1 MAIPLGTPLTAPGA
15 AVLLT
20 DIGQISA
27 FVTGD
32 TITFITKA
40 VVLVILLLYVLFA
53 LTAFIQIR
61 RLEGWLMSLQ
71 RYRFPRYALIHL
83 GLSIIG
89 WLIALIVL

>member
-1 MAIPLGTPLTAPGA
+1 MAIPLETSGGPNA

-32 TITFITKA
+32 TVTLVAKV

-53 LTAFIQIR
+53 LTALIQIR
-61 RLEGWLMSLQ
+61 RLQSWLMSLEP
-71 RYRFPRYALIHL
+71 YHFPRYALIHL
-83 GLSIIG
+83 GLSIVG
-89 WLIALIVL
+89 WLVALIVL